1 MARRRTEEQEVIE
14 FLLEQGFKPVPEEE
28 KEKDW
33 YKKAKESIDCF
44 EGARSPQGLRVY
56 KMPRARHRGAR
67 RYRLFSRR
75 TRSSRRVLG
84 W

>member
-33 YKKAKESIDCF
+33 YKKAKEPIDCF
-44 EGARSPQGLRVY
+44 EGASPPRGLRVY
-56 KMPRARHRGAR
+56 RVPRVGRGGAR
-67 RYRLFSRR
+67 RYRLLSRR
-75 TRSSRRVLG
+75 TRLSRRVLS

>member
-1 MARRRTEEQEVIE
+1 MARRRTEKQEVIE

-44 EGARSPQGLRVY
+44 EGLDPLRV
-56 KMPRARHRGAR
+56 
-67 RYRLFSRR
+67 
-75 TRSSRRVLG
+75 
-84 W
+84 